1 MDLEDRWF
9 HPKWTAFNQPGKLVP
24 VENRTLLKEDSEL
37 SQGSVVLW
45 VDILT
50 HQEALK
56 TPAIK
61 ISGPE
66 KKKFE
71 IRIVCWRS
79 LDVPALENGVS
90 DMFVSF
96 FMEGGRKQSTD
107 THWRC
112 KSGKGSW
119 NWRIKIPVELPMKT
133 RELGR
138 LRVQMWE
145 RNIIRSNQIIGE
157 ATVDIYDWL
166 MLTYHRQEQPV
177 YPFKERR
184 DAKKKLSKM
193 LFGMADEKKSAG
205 GGAGDDEDEEDDVEE
220 TVADTA
226 GESLEEEGDV

>member
-1 MDLEDRWF
+1 M
-9 HPKWTAFNQPGKLVP
+9 
-24 VENRTLLKEDSEL
+24 
-37 SQGSVVLW
+37 LW

-119 NWRIKIPVELPMKT
+119 NWRVKIPVELPMKT

-145 RNIIRSNQIIGE
+145 RNIIRSNQIIGMHPPIRLLNDY
-157 ATVDIYDWL
+157 VIYP
-166 MLTYHRQEQPV
+166 LTPPLTHYHT
-177 YPFKERR
+177 
-184 DAKKKLSKM
+184 LS
-193 LFGMADEKKSAG
+193 LRLSHP
-205 GGAGDDEDEEDDVEE
+205 
-220 TVADTA
+220 
-226 GESLEEEGDV
+226 L

>member
-1 MDLEDRWF
+1 M
-9 HPKWTAFNQPGKLVP
+9 
-24 VENRTLLKEDSEL
+24 
-37 SQGSVVLW
+37 VLW

-119 NWRIKIPVELPMKT
+119 NWRVKIPVELPMKT

-145 RNIIRSNQIIGE
+145 RNIIRSNQIIGMYIRPINVPTITPSE
-157 ATVDIYDWL
+157 HRSYYHTPYQHPLNATIIIISEYSCSPPLPNTSINTPSHNNPPSNTPTLYNTPTLLIYPL
-166 MLTYHRQEQPV
+166 YNTPS
-177 YPFKERR
+177 YP
-184 DAKKKLSKM
+184 LYNTP
-193 LFGMADEKKSAG
+193 L
-205 GGAGDDEDEEDDVEE
+205 
-220 TVADTA
+220 
-226 GESLEEEGDV
+226 